1 MAGTVWPTT
10 ASKKGPTTIREEAN
24 VRLVRLLNYFI
35 IKKKTNSKVHQEEKD
50 ERKRLEE
57 EQSNAVVVDPDRIIR
72 LAGDSRV
79 YINKVFGAVKICA
92 DETTGLDEDKDKK
105 GTRILV

>member
-1 MAGTVWPTT
+1 M
-10 ASKKGPTTIREEAN
+10 
-24 VRLVRLLNYFI
+24 VRLLNYFN
-35 IKKKTNSKVHQEEKD
+35 IKKKTNSTVHQEEKD

-79 YINKVFGAVKICA
+79 YINKVFDAVCGFTGKICA
-92 DETTGLDEDKDKK
+92 DETTTGLDEDKDKK